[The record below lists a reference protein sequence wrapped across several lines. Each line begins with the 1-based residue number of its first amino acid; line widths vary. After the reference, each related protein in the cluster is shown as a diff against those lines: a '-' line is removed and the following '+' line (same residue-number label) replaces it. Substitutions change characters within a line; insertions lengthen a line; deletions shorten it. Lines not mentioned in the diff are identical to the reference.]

1 MSNKTLNSSTL
12 VIEVENGTNSSGEIQ
27 YKKRSYSNINT
38 AATSDAL
45 LATANAIKSAISSNT
60 RNILVTESSIISE

>member
-1 MSNKTLNSSTL
+1 MANKTLNSSTL

-38 AATSDAL
+38 TATADAL
-45 LATANAIKSAISSNT
+45 LATANAIRSAISANT